1 MPSSTLASVSVRP
14 ARPRRPAARVNAR
27 VIAGGL
33 ICGVALVCAALAPLL
48 VPHNPAAQNLLGRI
62 QAPGW
67 RDDAG
72 SVRVLGTDQ
81 LGRDVLS
88 RIIVGART
96 SLAIASLA
104 AVVSAAV
111 GVVAGIVGGYY
122 GGVVDLVVARLV
134 EVTLAFPALLLAI
147 ALIVVLRPS
156 VTSVIVVLAVTGW
169 VTYAR
174 LVRAQVL
181 ALRGREFVV
190 AVQAL
195 GGGDARVI
203 GRHLFP
209 NLVPI
214 LLAIATIQLAQFI
227 LAESALSFLGL
238 GVPPTVPSWGGMI
251 NEGRDY
257 IWNAWWIETFPG
269 LAIVLVV
276 SGVGLLGDWL
286 RDRADP
292 RLRL

>member
-1 MPSSTLASVSVRP
+1 MRSSTLASVSARLPSPRHRAVR
-14 ARPRRPAARVNAR
+14 ANPRAL
-27 VIAGGL
+27 AGGV
-33 ICGVALVCAALAPLL
+33 ICGLAVLCAVLAPLL
-48 VPHNPAAQNLLGRI
+48 VPHNPSAQNLLGRI

-72 SVRVLGTDQ
+72 SIRILGTDQ

-88 RIIVGART
+88 RILVGART
-96 SLAIASLA
+96 SLAIAALA
-104 AVVSAAV
+104 AVISAAV
-111 GVVAGIVGGYY
+111 GVVAGILGGYF
-122 GGVVDLVVARLV
+122 GGVIDLVVARLV

-147 ALIVVLRPS
+147 ALIAVLRPS
-156 VTSVIVVLAVTGW
+156 VESVIVVLAVTGW

-181 ALRGREFVV
+181 ALRSREFVV

-203 GRHLFP
+203 RRHLVP

-214 LLAIATIQLAQFI
+214 LLAVATIQLAQFI

-238 GVPPTVPSWGGMI
+238 GAPPTVASWGGMI

-269 LAIVLVV
+269 LAIVVVV

>member
-1 MPSSTLASVSVRP
+1 MQSSTLASVSARP
-14 ARPRRPAARVNAR
+14 ARPRRPIVRANAR
-27 VIAGGL
+27 ALAGGV
-33 ICGVALVCAALAPLL
+33 ICGVAVLCALFAPFL
-48 VPHNPAAQNLLGRI
+48 VPHNPSEQNLLGRI

-72 SVRVLGTDQ
+72 RVRVLGTDQ

-88 RIIVGART
+88 RILVGART
-96 SLAIASLA
+96 SLAIAALA
-104 AVVSAAV
+104 ALISAAV
-111 GVVAGIVGGYY
+111 GVAAGILGGYF
-122 GGVVDLVVARLV
+122 GGIIDLVVARLV

-147 ALIVVLRPS
+147 ALIAVLRPS
-156 VTSVIVVLAVTGW
+156 VESVIVVLAITGW

-181 ALRGREFVV
+181 ALREREFVV

-195 GGGDARVI
+195 GGGDDRVI
-203 GRHLFP
+203 RRHLFP

-214 LLAIATIQLAQFI
+214 LLAVATIQLAQFI

-238 GVPPTVPSWGGMI
+238 GAPPTVASWGGMI

-269 LAIVLVV
+269 IAIVLVV